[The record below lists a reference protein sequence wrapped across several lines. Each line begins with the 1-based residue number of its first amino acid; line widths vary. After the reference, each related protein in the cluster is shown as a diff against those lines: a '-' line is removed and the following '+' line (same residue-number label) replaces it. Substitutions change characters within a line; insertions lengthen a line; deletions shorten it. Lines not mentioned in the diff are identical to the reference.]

1 MVDELSSSR
10 LRELQRAARRI
21 PADGALWLVY
31 ELLPAP
37 YDRRQ
42 SPSLIFESDAVVRR
56 VRDYPANWRE
66 LSDDDLLALSW
77 AR

>member
-1 MVDELSSSR
+1 MADELPSSR
-10 LRELQRAARRI
+10 LRELQRSARRI
-21 PADGALWLVY
+21 PSDGALWLVY
-31 ELLPAP
+31 ELMASP

-42 SPSLIFESDAVVRR
+42 SPCLIFESDAVVRR
-56 VRDYPANWRE
+56 VRDYPTNWRE